1 MEIEVVELVELV
13 DNFLPL
19 SNTELVY
26 ISDFSSQKKVIKWF
40 QFNKKL
46 LISSSKNHVSLN
58 NKLLQIDLSTLLHH
72 EGLIYQSYGVE
83 SLKAIQ
89 DARPPEHCPYFIEPL
104 EPELG
109 YEDSNPKVVS
119 NDEIYTRT
127 PLIPL
132 GRFYATYLIWVD
144 DTSDIL
150 SIFDKTVLKC
160 EQKIDAG
167 IYNRQAKF
175 LFVANQKEKN
185 LVKVFGKN
193 EYLTKHRYVAI
204 IQSLP
209 YGVDQKFK
217 VYSNNLANQD
227 KSQTM
232 VFNHL
237 WSTSNRFK
245 IIEDVFSSMSNLN
258 GNYA

>member
-1 MEIEVVELVELV
+1 M
-13 DNFLPL
+13 
-19 SNTELVY
+19 
-26 ISDFSSQKKVIKWF
+26 
-40 QFNKKL
+40 
-46 LISSSKNHVSLN
+46 
-58 NKLLQIDLSTLLHH
+58 
-72 EGLIYQSYGVE
+72 
-83 SLKAIQ
+83 
-89 DARPPEHCPYFIEPL
+89 
-104 EPELG
+104 
-109 YEDSNPKVVS
+109 
-119 NDEIYTRT
+119 
-127 PLIPL
+127 
-132 GRFYATYLIWVD
+132 
-144 DTSDIL
+144 